1 MAIKLTFTGFD
12 DLLKKIEKASGNI
25 QKAAEQCMK
34 QSAEIME
41 EELKTAMHS
50 AGGGVDEAL
59 INRMP
64 KYTIQSSEARVTAK
78 VGYPSTSYNP
88 NNPSDYHKAIFANY
102 GTPHR
107 RKHGQEKARGFV
119 TKAKRAAR
127 PKIKA
132 QQNKALNDILKDLS
146 K

>member
-12 DLLKKIEKASGNI
+12 DLLKKIEKAGGNI
-25 QKAAEQCMK
+25 QKVSENCMK

-41 EELKTAMHS
+41 EELKNAMRT
-50 AGGGVDEAL
+50 AGGGVSENL

-64 KYTIQSSEARVTAK
+64 KYKIESSAARVTAK

-88 NNPSDYHKAIFANY
+88 NNLSDYHKAIFANY

-107 RKHGQEKARGFV
+107 KKHGQEKARGFV
-119 TKAKRAAR
+119 TKAKKSAK

-132 QQNKALNDILKDLS
+132 QQEKALNDILKDLS